1 LLEVVYNEPKG
12 EERMADT
19 TQKTDQQTLKI
30 QQVDIPDLS
39 ETFADSIDSVFFDGQ
54 TLRINFGVTRF
65 EQSQQ
70 SPATTALRYPS
81 CRLVLTPR
89 AGVELMNQIQKLM
102 TGMIQAGVLKAAPQ
116 GATEK
121 SKGAVVQ

>member
-1 LLEVVYNEPKG
+1 VGELLEVVYNEPKG

-30 QQVDIPDLS
+30 QQVDHPELS

-65 EQSQQ
+65 DQPQQ
-70 SPATTALRYPS
+70 PPATTARRYPC

-89 AGVELMNQIQKLM
+89 AGVELMNQIQKIM
-102 TGMIQAGVLKAAPQ
+102 TGMIQAGVLKAVPQ
-116 GATEK
+116 VSPEK
-121 SKGAVVQ
+121 K